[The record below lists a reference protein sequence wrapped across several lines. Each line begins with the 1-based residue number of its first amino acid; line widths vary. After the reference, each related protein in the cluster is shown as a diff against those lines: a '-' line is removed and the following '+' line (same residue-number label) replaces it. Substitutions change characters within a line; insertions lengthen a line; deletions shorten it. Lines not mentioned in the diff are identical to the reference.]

1 MAQKVWPRDMEN
13 NSWVGIGLSP
23 KQLPMFAWLDFRA
36 AMGTLSCVTI
46 FSFYFVYGVYPLFVS
61 SLQVGCEESR

>member
-46 FSFYFVYGVYPLFVS
+46 FSFYFEY
-61 SLQVGCEESR
+61 